1 MRRFLHLAVLACCLL
16 QSVDAQTRDP
26 TTAPAQAGLD
36 LPPGG
41 GVATGA
47 GSLTPGAMALVVRDG
62 KPMVM
67 LGARLYAVGDKVPGG
82 TITRIEETAVW
93 LREAG
98 VVRKVGLFEAVERR
112 TSQASSPTTSASS
125 SKKSVPSKK
134 MRQTHAK

>member
-1 MRRFLHLAVLACCLL
+1 MWNTNRLNTWARHAALL
-16 QSVDAQTRDP
+16 GSAAAALYTSALWAAGP
-26 TTAPAQAGLD
+26 LGTLPETTPPLGVIQA
-36 LPPGG
+36 
-41 GVATGA
+41 
-47 GSLTPGAMALVVRDG
+47 G